1 MEIGLH
7 EHPMVSPEDYKPL
20 AENMIINLEPFYRS
34 PDGYRFHVEDLL
46 LIQRDGPK
54 VLTGSDLSDEM
65 PIIG

>member
-1 MEIGLH
+1 MGDSAFLL
-7 EHPMVSPEDYKPL
+7 PL

-65 PIIG
+65 PVIG